1 MMATATKAK
10 AKPSPKTAKSGKRKP
25 PRRESEETRPP
36 LFERLTKAFDD
47 VRRHFQ
53 GEDVGVTTTVYVS
66 PQYAATVVAE
76 VKAAREAA
84 GLTLAQVAAR
94 ARLTVGTLAKL
105 ESGKTPNPTVDTLAR
120 YAAAAGRVLTLGT
133 VPMKHPLV

>member
-1 MMATATKAK
+1 MATATK
-10 AKPSPKTAKSGKRKP
+10 PKVIGRPKRKVKAAP
-25 PRRESEETRPP
+25 PDESRPP
-36 LFERLTKAFDD
+36 LFDRLKKGLEDF
-47 VRRHFQ
+47 RRHLA
-53 GEDVGVTTTVYVS
+53 GEEVGVITTVYVAS
-66 PQYAATVVAE
+66 GVAATVVAE

-105 ESGKTPNPTVDTLAR
+105 ESGTTPNPTVDTLAR

>member
-1 MMATATKAK
+1 M
-10 AKPSPKTAKSGKRKP
+10 GCRFG
-25 PRRESEETRPP
+25 R
-36 LFERLTKAFDD
+36 
-47 VRRHFQ
+47 
-53 GEDVGVTTTVYVS
+53 G
-66 PQYAATVVAE
+66 VVAE

-94 ARLTVGTLAKL
+94 ARLSVGTLSKL

>member
-1 MMATATKAK
+1 MTTAALV
-10 AKPSPKTAKSGKRKP
+10 KPKRK
-25 PRRESEETRPP
+25 SETGKVPSKVGAAKKVRPP
-36 LFERLTKAFDD
+36 LYERLSEGIDEM
-47 VRRHFQ
+47 RRHFA
-53 GEDVGVTTTVYVS
+53 GEKTGVTVTVHVS

-94 ARLTVGTLAKL
+94 SRLTVGTLSKL

-120 YAAAAGRVLTLGT
+120 YAAAVGRVLTLGT